1 MSAPHDDPKVNAPAP
16 PPVSGDPD
24 ATRYG
29 ETPPVDPAATRYSD
43 TPAVADPAATRYS
56 DSPADPNATV
66 YPPTPEAPA
75 ARLPRRFGGYE
86 LLGELGHGGMGVVYK
101 ARQFTPE
108 RLVALKV
115 IRAGQLADEED
126 VRRFRQEADEAARL
140 DHPNIVPVYEV
151 GEQDGLHFFTMKL
164 VEGGGLDKNL
174 ERYQKDPKA
183 AARLL
188 ATAARAVHHAHQRQ
202 LLHRDLKPGNILLD
216 AAGQPHVA
224 DFGLAKRLEG
234 GAGMTQSNAV
244 VGTPEY
250 MAPEQARAEKRLTT
264 AADVYALG
272 GVLYVLLAG
281 RPPFRDPTGLVLVKV
296 LTEPPPPPSKVR
308 PGIPR
313 DLETICLKCL
323 AKEPAKRYGS
333 AEALAEDLERWL
345 KGDPVQGRRVGRL
358 ERAWLWCRRNPGAAA
373 LVVAAAALLVLAAV
387 SATVAASL
395 YSAKA
400 DGEAKARSVLEDEL
414 YDKNISLAVR
424 ELTPE
429 RQDVDLASDLLEKCP
444 ERLRGWEWD
453 YLMRLRDGDRPPLKE
468 HDAGLWMAAFSPDGR
483 RIATASIDGTAK
495 VWDAASGRVL
505 LTYSGH
511 QPLSIPVPGAPR
523 LPVMCIAF
531 SPDGRH
537 IASGSFIPNLFDKQ
551 KSLGSVKIW
560 DAETGET
567 VLTFEKQTGV
577 LLSLAYSPDGKR
589 IASSSINE
597 DHSFVVWDARTGEV
611 IQTLHGHASHVHR
624 LRYSPDG
631 RLIASASTDGSVK
644 LWDAATFAEIRTID
658 AHPAPVVDVAFAPDG
673 ARFATAGEDGAVRVW
688 DTATG
693 AAVLTLRGH
702 TGSAFGVAYSPDGR
716 RIASAG
722 FDKTVRLWDATTG
735 KVKITLRGH
744 NDMVWS
750 VAFSPDGREL
760 LSASFDS
767 TARIWE
773 AAPLEAQSG
782 PGLFTLG
789 GHTDHVNSV
798 AFSSDGRYLASG
810 GMDRTVRLW
819 DGQSGQAIRTLPG
832 HDGSVWGVAFSPDG
846 KRLASASWDYKIKI
860 WDTETGKELHTLLG
874 HTAPVQAVAFSP
886 DGKRVA
892 SAGWDGLVKIW
903 DAETGTVSATCEGY
917 AFPTV
922 SVAFSPDGK
931 RVASGQT
938 DRKVVLWDAAT
949 GKSLM
954 TLQGHKGAIPSVAFS
969 PDGKRLVSASWD
981 HTLKVWDV
989 DPEHASLLF
998 QSPEPMMTL
1007 TGHGDRVHCVA
1018 WSPDGTRI
1026 ASGGDDKTVRV
1037 WDAATGKEVAV
1048 PHVYRGV
1055 VWSVAFGPDGKRIA
1069 AACWSASGWVK
1080 TCEVETQGHPAP

>member
-1 MSAPHDDPKVNAPAP
+1 MSAPEKAPESA
-16 PPVSGDPD
+16 DRD
-24 ATRYG
+24 ATRYDA
-29 ETPPVDPAATRYSD
+29 TPPVDPAATHYSDTPAADPAATRYSD
-43 TPAVADPAATRYS
+43 TPAAETTAVPG
-56 DSPADPNATV
+56 
-66 YPPTPEAPA
+66 
-75 ARLPRRFGGYE
+75 RLPRRFGSYE
-86 LLGELGHGGMGVVYK
+86 LLEEIGHGGMGVVYK

-115 IRAGQLADEED
+115 IRSGQLATEED
-126 VRRFRQEADEAARL
+126 VRLFRQEADEAARL
-140 DHPNIVPVYEV
+140 DHPNVVPVYEV
-151 GEQDGLHFFTMKL
+151 GEHDGLHFFTMRL
-164 VEGGGLDKNL
+164 VEGGSLNQCLD
-174 ERYQKDPKA
+174 RYRNDYKA
-183 AARLL
+183 AARLT
-188 ATAARAVHHAHQRQ
+188 ATAARAVHYAHQRQ

-216 AAGQPHVA
+216 AGGQPHVA
-224 DFGLAKRLEG
+224 DFGLAKRLGEG
-234 GAGMTQSNAV
+234 GEASQSV
-244 VGTPEY
+244 GVGTPEY
-250 MAPEQARAEKRLTT
+250 MAPEQARGDTRLTT

-272 GVLYVLLAG
+272 GVLYALLAG
-281 RPPFRDPTGLVLVKV
+281 RPPFREASTWSTMQKV
-296 LTEPPPPPSKVR
+296 LTDEPAPPSKGR
-308 PGIPR
+308 PGVPR

-323 AKEPAKRYGS
+323 SKQPTRRYPS
-333 AEALAEDLERWL
+333 AEALAEDLDRWL
-345 KGDPVQGRRVGRL
+345 RGEPVHGRSVGSL
-358 ERAWLWCRRNPGAAA
+358 ERVWLWCRRNLSAAA
-373 LVVAAAALLVLAAV
+373 LSAGAAALLVLAAV
-387 SATVAASL
+387 SATVAAFL

-424 ELTPE
+424 ELTPT
-429 RQDVDLASDLLEKCP
+429 RQDVDLADDLLEKCP
-444 ERLRGWEWD
+444 ERLRGWEWN
-453 YLMRLRDGDRPPLKE
+453 YLMRLRDGDRPPLAQ

-483 RIATASIDGTAK
+483 RVATASVDGTVK
-495 VWDAASGRVL
+495 VWDAATGRVL

-511 QPLSIPVPGAPR
+511 QPLGFSVPGTR
-523 LPVMCIAF
+523 LPVMCLAF

-537 IASGSFIPNLFDKQ
+537 IASGSFVPNLFDKQ
-551 KSLGSVKIW
+551 KPSGSVKIW

-597 DHSFVVWDARTGEV
+597 DHSFVVWDAQTGEV
-611 IQTLHGHASHVHR
+611 IQTLHGHASHIHR

-631 RLIASASTDGSVK
+631 RLIVSASTDGSVK
-644 LWDAATFAEIRTID
+644 LWDAATFAEVRTID

-673 ARFATAGEDGAVRVW
+673 ARFATAGEDGTVRVW

-702 TGSAFGVAYSPDGR
+702 TGSALGVAYSPDGR

-722 FDKTVRLWDATTG
+722 FDKTVRLWDAATG
-735 KVKITLRGH
+735 KAKITLRGH
-744 NDMVWS
+744 TNMVWS

-767 TARIWE
+767 TARIWD
-773 AAPLEAQSG
+773 AAPLDVRGG

-810 GMDRTVRLW
+810 GMDRTIRLW
-819 DGQSGQAIRTLPG
+819 DGRSGEAIHTLTG
-832 HDGSVWGVAFSPDG
+832 HNGSVWGVAFSPDG
-846 KRLASASWDYKIKI
+846 KRLASAGWDYKIRI
-860 WDTETGKELHTLLG
+860 WDTETGKELHTLVG
-874 HTAPVQAVAFSP
+874 HTAPVQGVAFSP

-903 DAETGTVSATCEGY
+903 DAETGMVTATCEGY

-989 DPEHASLLF
+989 DPDRASSLF
-998 QSPEPMMTL
+998 QSRELMTL

-1026 ASGGDDKTVRV
+1026 ASGGDDKTVRI
-1037 WDAATGKEVAV
+1037 WDAATGKEAAI

-1055 VWSVAFGPDGKRIA
+1055 VWSVAFSPDGKRVA

-1080 TCEVETQGHPAP
+1080 TCEVETQGPSTP